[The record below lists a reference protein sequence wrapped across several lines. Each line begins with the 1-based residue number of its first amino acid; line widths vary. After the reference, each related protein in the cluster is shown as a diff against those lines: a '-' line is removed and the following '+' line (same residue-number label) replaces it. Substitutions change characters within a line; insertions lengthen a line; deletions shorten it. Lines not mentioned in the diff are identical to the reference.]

1 MEVKVEEKIKFKKC
15 QEVEGIEEGKKEG
28 RAFGMNSTRP
38 VWMFY

>member
-1 MEVKVEEKIKFKKC
+1 MEVKVEEKVKFKKC
-15 QEVEGIEEGKKEG
+15 QEVEGKKEG